1 MVGQQFR
8 GVGDEES
15 SVEELLIVGQQFRG
29 VVDRGSQW
37 RGVGDQGS
45 HP

>member
-1 MVGQQFR
+1 M
-8 GVGDEES
+8 EES

-37 RGVGDQGS
+37 RGVGDGRTAV
-45 HP
+45 